1 MLEGNNRLENR
12 PLMLDD
18 SKKCHRR
25 CRLVK
30 RGFVSISMREE
41 LVVDVASRDVWIRG
55 QLHDPT
61 LPRKEFDILEVLYR
75 NKGRAISRGEIAS
88 AGWPERAD
96 GDVTDEEIDQ
106 YIRRLRTRIEIDASD
121 PKLIVTFRGFGY
133 RMT

>member
-1 MLEGNNRLENR
+1 MWT
-12 PLMLDD
+12 PMCD
-18 SKKCHRR
+18 
-25 CRLVK
+25 
-30 RGFVSISMREE
+30 E

-106 YIRRLRTRIEIDASD
+106 YIRRLRTRIEIAPSA
-121 PKLIVTFRGFGY
+121 PRLIVTLRGYGY
-133 RMT
+133 RMS